1 MKDLFVREARN
12 PLLTAED
19 VPFAANSIFNPGV
32 AEYDGH
38 VVLLCRVERRPGIS
52 ELVVARSADGIGG
65 WTFDDRPLLAAGDPS
80 YPFERWGCEDPRL
93 TWSQDL
99 GQWVICYTAYSE
111 YGPALAIART
121 SDFVSVERLGIVM
134 PPNNKDAVLFPRRI
148 GGLWRLLHRCSRLYL
163 AQ

>member
-93 TWSQDL
+93 TWLEDL

-111 YGPALAIART
+111 CGPALLANRT
-121 SDFVSVERLGIVM
+121 APGESI
-134 PPNNKDAVLFPRRI
+134 
-148 GGLWRLLHRCSRLYL
+148 SR
-163 AQ
+163 AC